1 MPFLIQVGAQVM
13 CAHGGQAQ
21 ATVPYPRVLLG
32 GQPAVQQAAP
42 WMIAGCAFPPPP
54 AGNGPCLTAMWTS
67 GTTKVIGGGMP
78 LLFQSSQ
85 AQCVPTGTPAM
96 VVVTQMKVQAL

>member
-32 GQPAVQQAAP
+32 GQPAVQQAAALGDRGVRLP
-42 WMIAGCAFPPPP
+42 AAAGR
-54 AGNGPCLTAMWTS
+54 
-67 GTTKVIGGGMP
+67 
-78 LLFQSSQ
+78 
-85 AQCVPTGTPAM
+85 
-96 VVVTQMKVQAL
+96 